1 MSEKILVRGVNWIG
15 DAVMTLPA
23 LRALR
28 KAFPVSKLSLLVKPS
43 VAALFE
49 SDPFIDEVI
58 VYDES
63 FKGVTGKLRLA
74 RTLRKKGFSKAILFQ
89 NAFDAAFI
97 TYLAGIPERIGYDRD
112 SRGKLLTKRIPYHN
126 NDRKVHHIDY
136 YLNLLISSGIGPD
149 NLQPNPL
156 SPPFDPFV
164 SPLTKGGIEGGMWGF
179 LPWIYLS
186 IDERLSARGK
196 LSGLKRPILGINP
209 AAAYGS
215 AKRWLPERFAE
226 VGIWFIRD
234 TGGSVVIFGGT
245 NEVGISQ
252 EIEFLVRREC
262 GTLPPHPPLS
272 KGGQEGGSCSVLNL
286 AGTTSLRELI
296 AMISECDVFLSNDSG
311 PMHIAYAVGTPLV
324 ALFGSTSP
332 DLTGPVGESNVV
344 IHPDIPCSPCFER
357 TCKNND
363 MQCMYDIRSDDVYL
377 AIKKIL
383 PMKPAVFFDRDGTL
397 CEDVNYLSRQE
408 DFRLLPGV
416 VDLMA
421 LKSRGFK
428 LIGVTNQSG
437 IGRGLVEEGFAK
449 EVNNVFIE
457 RFGFDDFFYCPHLPE
472 DYCSC
477 RKPEPG
483 MLYNARHKYGIDP
496 RKSYVVGDK
505 DADMILARAVGA
517 KAVLVR
523 TGQQRESAHADYVA
537 EGLKEAVDF
546 IIKSGRTGDDS
557 PRS

>member
-1 MSEKILVRGVNWIG
+1 MNENILVRGVNWIG

-28 KAFPVSKLSLLVKPS
+28 KAHPESKLSLLVKPS
-43 VAALFE
+43 VAPVFE
-49 SDPFIDEVI
+49 KNPLIDEVI
-58 VYDES
+58 LYEE
-63 FKGVTGKLRLA
+63 KGIIGKLKLA
-74 RTLRKKGFSKAILFQ
+74 QRLRKARFSMAFLFQ
-89 NAFDAAFI
+89 NAFDAALI
-97 TYLAGIPERIGYDRD
+97 AYLAGIPERVGYDRD
-112 SRGKLLTKRIPYHN
+112 SRGKFLTKRIPYHDD
-126 NDRKVHHIDY
+126 DRKVHHIDY
-136 YLNLLISSGIGPD
+136 YLNLLTASGITAD
-149 NLQPNPL
+149 R
-156 SPPFDPFV
+156 
-164 SPLTKGGIEGGMWGF
+164 TE
-179 LPWIYLS
+179 PWIFLS
-186 IDERLSARGK
+186 LDERVAAREK
-196 LSGLKRPILGINP
+196 MSGLRRPILGINP
-209 AAAYGS
+209 GAAYGS

-226 VGIWFIRD
+226 VAGWFIRD
-234 TGGSVVIFGGT
+234 TKGSVVLFGGGNDVDIT
-245 NEVGISQ
+245 F
-252 EIEFLVRREC
+252 EIEKVVATHHSPVSNYRANQIA
-262 GTLPPHPPLS
+262 S
-272 KGGQEGGSCSVLNL
+272 IAQGSLLNM
-286 AGTTSLRELI
+286 AEKTSLRELI

-383 PMKPAVFFDRDGTL
+383 PMKPAVFIDRDGTL

-457 RFGFDDFFYCPHLPE
+457 RFGFDDFFYCPHLPA

-483 MLYNARHKYGIDP
+483 MLYNARHKYGIDL

-523 TGQQRESAHADYVA
+523 TGQQRDSAYADYRA
-537 EGLKEAVDF
+537 EGLKDAVEFILERDGTCAVD
-546 IIKSGRTGDDS
+546 
-557 PRS
+557 